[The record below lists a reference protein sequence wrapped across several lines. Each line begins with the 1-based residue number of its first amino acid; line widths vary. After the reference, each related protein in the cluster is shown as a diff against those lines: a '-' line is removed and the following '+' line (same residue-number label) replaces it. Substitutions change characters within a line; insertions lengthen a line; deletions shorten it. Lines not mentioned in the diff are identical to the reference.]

1 MSELRQNNETG
12 AIKTAATSART
23 NDAPVQ
29 RPPGPKRSF
38 LPGGHL
44 FQFRRNSLRFLTNVA
59 REHGDISYFRLA
71 NQHVYFINHPDLV
84 RDVLVTNADNFIKG
98 RALQRAKRLLGEG
111 LLTSE
116 GEHHR
121 RQRRLVLPAFHRQRI
136 AAYADVMAER
146 TGVLRERL
154 QDEATIDM
162 HQEMMRLTLSI
173 VGKTLFDA
181 NVEEDA
187 DEVGA
192 TMTEILSMF
201 QLLMLPYSELFE
213 RLPIPAVRRFNKLR
227 AKLDSLIYR
236 IIEERRRTKED
247 RGDLLSML
255 LLAQEEDAGD
265 DLPDDSPSAL
275 HPKSTNA
282 TMSAMSD
289 EQVRDEAMTL
299 FLAGHETTANAL
311 VWTFY
316 LLALN
321 PEAEALMHA
330 EIDRVLGADRLP
342 TAEDFPRLVY
352 TEMVFAEAMR
362 LFPPAWILGRLVL
375 KDYQLRDYTV
385 PAGSLILM
393 SQYVMQ
399 RDARYFDEP
408 EKFVPERW
416 TAEERAK
423 RPAFSYFPFGGGVRR
438 CIGEGFA
445 WTEGVLVI
453 ATLAARLRFKL
464 VDAKSV
470 EPKPHITLR
479 PKRAVL
485 MSVAKR

>member
-1 MSELRQNNETG
+1 MT
-12 AIKTAATSART
+12 KTATTRAKDVS
-23 NDAPVQ
+23 VQ

-44 FQFRRNSLRFLTNVA
+44 FAFRRDSLQFLTRVA

-71 NQHVYFINHPDLV
+71 NQHVYLVNHPDLL
-84 RDVLVTNADNFIKG
+84 RDILVAHADNFIKG

-136 AAYADVMAER
+136 AGYADVMAQQ
-146 TGVLRERL
+146 THILRERL
-154 QDEATIDM
+154 HDGATVDM

-181 NVEEDA
+181 DVEEDA

-192 TMTEILSMF
+192 TLTEILSMF

-213 RLPIPAVRRFNKLR
+213 NLPIPAVRRFNKLR
-227 AKLDSLIYR
+227 AKLDTLIYR

-255 LLAQEEDAGD
+255 LLAQEEDAGED
-265 DLPDDSPSAL
+265 SQSTSPS
-275 HPKSTNA
+275 KSTLA
-282 TMSAMSD
+282 MGAHVSAMSD

-311 VWTFY
+311 VWAFY
-316 LLALN
+316 LLAQN
-321 PEAEALMHA
+321 PEAEAKMHA
-330 EIDRVLGADRLP
+330 EIDRMVGADRLP
-342 TAEDFPRLVY
+342 TAEDFPKLVY

-393 SQYVMQ
+393 SQYVMH
-399 RDARYFDEP
+399 RDARYYDEP

-423 RPAFSYFPFGGGVRR
+423 RPAFSYFPFGGGTRR

-453 ATLAARLRFKL
+453 ATLAARLRFRL
-464 VDAKSV
+464 VDAKQV

-479 PKRAVL
+479 PKRGV
-485 MSVAKR
+485 MMTVGKR